1 VRFCDDTP
9 QLLAR
14 ARATV
19 AAWREQY
26 PQGTYDA
33 LIDDLG
39 PGFPRDYEPVLRS
52 VLSALERHGANVLY
66 GVAGV
71 AGGGQ

>member
-1 VRFCDDTP
+1 VRFRDDTP

-19 AAWREQY
+19 AAWREQH
-26 PQGTYDA
+26 PQGTYDE

-39 PGFPRDYEPVLRS
+39 PDFPRDYEPVLRS
-52 VLSALERHGANVLY
+52 VLFASERHGANVLD
-66 GVAGV
+66 GVTSV